1 MKSALVEESKLA
13 RIIEKLAD
21 KREYQEL
28 GPLATKAQD
37 IFRLGDSIVKNSQA
51 TKETVV
57 PRKEELRKAVSNI
70 DKEATEN
77 GVSGTVSEEIKLLKE
92 SIEKLTGAFS
102 VLAESL
108 EDSLDL
114 IESQVSKSTI
124 DENSKSEIT
133 GIVNDIK
140 NSIKAELTSNLPKTN
155 TQLIESTD
163 IVRKTDDIARTLD
176 SEAEKR
182 LKDTDI
188 FSSKE
193 NIYETSESLLSII
206 S

>member
-1 MKSALVEESKLA
+1 M
-13 RIIEKLAD
+13 I
-21 KREYQEL
+21 
-28 GPLATKAQD
+28 
-37 IFRLGDSIVKNSQA
+37 
-51 TKETVV
+51 
-57 PRKEELRKAVSNI
+57 
-70 DKEATEN
+70 EN

-188 FSSKE
+188 S
-193 NIYETSESLLSII
+193 TSLPSLPNGQDHFLERDQLRHSFR
-206 S
+206 